1 MKRMII
7 SGCLAAIAA
16 GIVAAP
22 ASAAL
27 RHFHGP
33 VTGGGSIAFNAKFK
47 HKKAKSVSDVHF
59 NNVRVHCS
67 DGASGPHDFAYTGT
81 RPVKNRKFSYVFQT
95 FNARFNGTINRKGH
109 KAFGS
114 VSYGPNPIGS
124 HPGCTTGGLKSWT
137 AST

>member
-7 SGCLAAIAA
+7 SGCLVAIAA
-16 GIVAAP
+16 GLLAAP
-22 ASAAL
+22 ASAAV

-33 VTGGGSIAFNAKFK
+33 VTGGGSVNFDVNFQNGKP
-47 HKKAKSVSDVHF
+47 KSASDFHF
-59 NNVRVHCS
+59 NNVHVHCS

-81 RPVKNRKFSYVFQT
+81 RPVINRKFSYTFQT
-95 FNARFNGTINRKGH
+95 FHARFNGTINQTGH

-114 VSYGPNPIGS
+114 VSYGPNSIGS
-124 HPGCTTGGLKSWT
+124 HPGCTTGGAKSWT